1 MASRRR
7 LPALGWIHELSGSGM
22 DETPTNPKKIISGKM
37 LFSGLGV
44 FLLVIALLSWY
55 LHSRKYVWTN
65 DAYLDGYQIQISADI
80 EARIIELFV
89 DEGDSVQTGQLLCQ
103 LDESIYNSKKEDALT
118 NVALLR
124 ESVKLQKI
132 EMEKLRDIYQVARQ
146 EFENQIISYIA
157 FDKIEKDYH
166 YSLAN
171 YKVAEANLVNGIAK
185 LGVIEELLRHTKI
198 YAPRDGAIS
207 KRWIVAGDVAQIG
220 QPLFNLTDVK
230 NIWVTANLEETK
242 VGHLQPGDPVDIH
255 IDAYPDRTFTGSVFV
270 VRAAAASQFSLIPPD
285 NATGNFTKV
294 VQRVPI
300 KILLSVPQS
309 KEPLYLYP
317 GMSAEI
323 HVKVR

>member
-1 MASRRR
+1 MEES
-7 LPALGWIHELSGSGM
+7 
-22 DETPTNPKKIISGKM
+22 PTNPKKVISWKM
-37 LFSGLGV
+37 LLIGLVGG
-44 FLLVIALLSWY
+44 LLIFTGIGWY
-55 LHSRKYVWTN
+55 IHARKYVYTN
-65 DAYLDGYQIQISADI
+65 DAYLDGYQIQVSADI
-80 EARIIELFV
+80 EARIIKLFV
-89 DEGDSVQTGQLLCQ
+89 DEGDFVQTGQLLCQ
-103 LDESIYNSKKEDALT
+103 LDESIYNSRKEDALT
-118 NVALLR
+118 NVSFL
-124 ESVKLQKI
+124 EENVKLQKI
-132 EMEKLRDIYQVARQ
+132 TMNKLHDIYVVARQ
-146 EFENQIISYIA
+146 EFQNQIISYIE

-166 YSLAN
+166 FAMAN

-198 YAPRDGAIS
+198 FAPRDGSIA
-207 KRWIVAGDVAQIG
+207 KRWVVAGDVAQIG

-242 VGHLQPGDPVDIH
+242 VGHLQPGDPVDIR
-255 IDAYPDRTFTGSVFV
+255 IDAYPDRHFTGSIFV

-300 KILLSVPQS
+300 KILLDVPKS